1 MVLGMLSLSAA
12 INKWLKPRV
21 PDGCV
26 VHSFRHSLRDRLR
39 SVECPADIVDEI
51 GGWTTSGVGQK
62 YGTGY
67 NLEIKHKWMKKIVV
81 NGSIL

>member
-1 MVLGMLSLSAA
+1 M
-12 INKWLKPRV
+12 

-62 YGTGY
+62 YGAGY